1 VLLLLFGSG
10 LPLKVNPSYLYTG
23 QKLLPP
29 KRDTDRVCITVDFKD
44 TLAQGETITSAEWMV
59 EKSGQPGVNLTE
71 MVYSISVID
80 GTKVLQMI
88 EGGESGASYEPYCI
102 AFTSS
107 FQKLS
112 LPEPGR
118 GILKVR

>member
-1 VLLLLFGSG
+1 M
-10 LPLKVNPSYLYTG
+10 
-23 QKLLPP
+23 
-29 KRDTDRVCITVDFKD
+29 CITVDFKD